1 MAAGLFRREV
11 EHLIHYGR
19 KNGIDQDWVGEVEF
33 LLEQAFESQ
42 APSETFSEMA
52 KEFLRRATYHEEPF

>member
-1 MAAGLFRREV
+1 MSDFDSDTYTLRWPPGLFRREV

-33 LLEQAFESQ
+33 L
-42 APSETFSEMA
+42 
-52 KEFLRRATYHEEPF
+52 RRATYHEEPF